1 MLFFNGAQFI
11 FAYNAQFPA
20 HRDEIERFFK
30 CLSSDKLQ
38 KQEKKKSLYFL
49 SSTKGSYSLREL
61 DFPEQKNYDVEKYYN
76 DDFKEIAD
84 RIESFLETDKSGLV
98 ILNGKQ
104 GTGKTSFIRHLINVS
119 DKRFIYIPA
128 DVFPGLLSGLE
139 NSYDMMKN
147 CLKDSVIIIEDCDK
161 LLEDRKNNYGNISRG
176 MSGILNLSDGL
187 LGDVLHT
194 KIICIFNNPLA
205 QIDKSLLR
213 KGRLV
218 EKYEFTNLSA
228 EKSRALVEEL
238 YPDAQE
244 NIQEMTLA
252 EIFNIGTDN
261 HGEHVPGKPKVG
273 FKK

>member
-1 MLFFNGAQFI
+1 
-11 FAYNAQFPA
+11 
-20 HRDEIERFFK
+20 
-30 CLSSDKLQ
+30 
-38 KQEKKKSLYFL
+38 
-49 SSTKGSYSLREL
+49 
-61 DFPEQKNYDVEKYYN
+61 
-76 DDFKEIAD
+76 
-84 RIESFLETDKSGLV
+84 
-98 ILNGKQ
+98 
-104 GTGKTSFIRHLINVS
+104 
-119 DKRFIYIPA
+119 
-128 DVFPGLLSGLE
+128 
-139 NSYDMMKN
+139 
-147 CLKDSVIIIEDCDK
+147 
-161 LLEDRKNNYGNISRG
+161 